1 MQRRAALL
9 AVTALTVVPGLAF
22 GQGLALGERRGIAAY
37 QSEQWPGI
45 EAAIQ
50 RAAGFPVPITVE
62 WEQIA
67 RPGQAARYAAPDY
80 YGHTIFDPL
89 VAALTSITRD
99 AMGRDALRAKL
110 TRILIRYDERTR
122 PLTNYPNG
130 LTFEGGVL
138 SINWEPGVNVGDR
151 QPRER
156 ALVALLER
164 NL

>member
-1 MQRRAALL
+1 MQRRTAIVALAGL
-9 AVTALTVVPGLAF
+9 PGLAAA
-22 GQGLALGERRGIAAY
+22 QGLALAERRGIAAF
-37 QSEQWPGI
+37 QAEQWPGL

-50 RAAGFPVPITVE
+50 RAAGFPVPVTVE

-67 RPGQAARYAAPDY
+67 RPGQASRYGTPEY
-80 YGHTIFDPL
+80 FGHTIFDPL

-122 PLTNYPNG
+122 PLSNYPNG
-130 LTFEGGVL
+130 LAFENGVL
-138 SINWEPGVNVGDR
+138 SINWEPGVNVQDR
-151 QPRER
+151 QPRVQ